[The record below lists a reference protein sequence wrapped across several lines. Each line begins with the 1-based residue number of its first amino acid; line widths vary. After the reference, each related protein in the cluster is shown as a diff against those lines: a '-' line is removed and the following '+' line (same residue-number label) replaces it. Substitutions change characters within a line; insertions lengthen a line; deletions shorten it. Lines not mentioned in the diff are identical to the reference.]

1 MKVLITG
8 GAGFIGSNLVEYL
21 LTHYNDGLEI
31 AILDNLSTGR
41 KANIED
47 FLTLPN
53 IYFIESSILAKDILE
68 KWVQWCDHCYHLAA
82 PVGVKLIMEKPVFT
96 VVENIRMIDNLMEL
110 ICKYK
115 KRVLIASS
123 SEIYGRSLDFLDKTG
138 ELGLKED
145 DYRIEGSSKNHRWA
159 YANAKSLAEFL
170 GFAYYKEYETEVV
183 IVRFFNI
190 IGPKQLLN
198 YGMVIPNFLQK
209 ALKGE
214 NIEIFGSGTQKRSF
228 LHVKDAVY
236 AAVELMVTGKGIGDV
251 FNIGNPVELSMNEL
265 AEKVIEITQSN
276 SKIIHI
282 SYEEAYGKGFEDMN
296 RRNANIEKL
305 QSTIPFKIQYDL
317 TAIIKDIILA
327 YKAEEAKKLPN
338 K

>member
-1 MKVLITG
+1 MKILITG
-8 GAGFIGSNLVEYL
+8 GAGFIGSNLVAYL
-21 LTHYNDGLEI
+21 LTHYNEVEI
-31 AILDNLSTGR
+31 VILDNLSTGR
-41 KANIED
+41 KKNID
-47 FLTLPN
+47 VFLSLPN
-53 IYFIESSILAKDILE
+53 VYFEEKSVLDREILE
-68 KWVQWCDHCYHLAA
+68 KWVMWCDHCYHLAA

-110 ICKYK
+110 VCKYK
-115 KRVLIASS
+115 KRILIASS
-123 SEIYGRSLDFLDKTG
+123 SEIYGKSLDFLDATG
-138 ELGLKED
+138 EAGLREE

-183 IVRFFNI
+183 VVRFFNI
-190 IGPKQLLN
+190 IGPKQILN

-214 NIEIFGSGTQKRSF
+214 NIEIYGSGEQKRSF

-236 AAVELMVTGKGIGDV
+236 AAVELMMTGKGVGEA
-251 FNIGNPVELSMNEL
+251 FNIGNPVEISMNEL

-276 SKIIHI
+276 SKIVHI
-282 SYEEAYGKGFEDMN
+282 SYETAYGKGFEDMN

-305 QSTIPFKIQYDL
+305 QSAIDFQISYDL
-317 TAIIKDIILA
+317 SAIIKDILTY
-327 YKAEEAKKLPN
+327 YKEEEN
-338 K
+338 QSN